1 MNQSGARIA
10 DMAATTALIT
20 DPTRARLLTLL
31 LTNPDGR
38 STVTVLARE
47 LGLRQPT
54 VTHHARLL
62 TEAGV
67 LTRLPEGRQAWY
79 SIVSDQRDRVAELL
93 GTDAAAPPSDAVFDR
108 IADDLA
114 VRFAGQF
121 GRETI
126 ERTLTE
132 SRELL
137 ERAGTAAHLASR
149 TAEFTAQRL
158 AAVAAGRSDAA
169 GVPEVLFVCVRNA
182 GRSQM
187 AAALLRRLAG
197 DRLRVRSA
205 GSAPSNRISP
215 VIANALDELGA
226 SIGDEFPKAL
236 TDEVVRAADVVVT
249 MGCGDACPVYADTRY
264 LDWDLADPVDLPLE
278 RVRVIRDDIDRRV
291 HELLESLV
299 SRAG

>member
-1 MNQSGARIA
+1 M
-10 DMAATTALIT
+10 
-20 DPTRARLLTLL
+20 
-31 LTNPDGR
+31 
-38 STVTVLARE
+38 
-47 LGLRQPT
+47 RQPT
-54 VTHHARLL
+54 VTHHAKLL

-67 LTRLPEGRQAWY
+67 LARRPEGRRVWY
-79 SIVSDQRDRVAELL
+79 SIVSDQRDRVADLL
-93 GTDAAAPPSDAVFDR
+93 DTDAVIPPSDAVFDR
-108 IADDLA
+108 IADDLS
-114 VRFAGQF
+114 VRFAGRF

-126 ERTLTE
+126 ERTMVE

-137 ERAGTAAHLASR
+137 ERAGTSTHLASR

-205 GSAPSNRISP
+205 GSAPSDHISP

-236 TDEVVRAADVVVT
+236 TDDVVRAADVVVT

-264 LDWDLADPVDLPLE
+264 LDWDLADPADLPLE

-299 SRAG
+299 ARVG